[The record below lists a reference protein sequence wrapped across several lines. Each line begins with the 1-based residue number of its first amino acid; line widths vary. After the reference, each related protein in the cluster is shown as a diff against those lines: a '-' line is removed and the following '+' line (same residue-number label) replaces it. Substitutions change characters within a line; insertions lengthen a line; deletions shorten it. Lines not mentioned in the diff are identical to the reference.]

1 MTGLS
6 QLLVSDAGRRD
17 DDKIALPAIARSRTE
32 ENIDIA
38 LDGKERVSLISMT
51 FDNDSERTVPHL
63 RSLSSIHLL
72 SR

>member
-6 QLLVSDAGRRD
+6 QRLVWDVGRRD
-17 DDKIALPAIARSRTE
+17 DDKIAFPAIARSRTE

-38 LDGKERVSLISMT
+38 LYRRRGQ
-51 FDNDSERTVPHL
+51 FH
-63 RSLSSIHLL
+63 